1 MSLEGVA
8 PAAQAW
14 LVAVLHR
21 LHPDRVV
28 VAITDTLKAQEQ
40 LHADAATWL
49 DGERPQFFPAWETLP
64 QESRLPHADI
74 ISERLETL
82 IALRVPGSAP
92 RVGKLVVT
100 SVTAVQQRTFT
111 PADLDARTR
120 TVRRGET
127 VNPLDLIEWLEAQ
140 GYEPEAQVS
149 EAPPP
154 PVAALDAHWGP
165 DALVVLCGPQA
176 LALQADHHARQVRE
190 GDPFHEPWEA
200 LQLRVQASGATW
212 IRIEDSAPEGRGDSV
227 ELSLESLDAF
237 RPIGATLPAAQV
249 AEEQRRTFFQQMQRW
264 LRQGY
269 HLQVFCTNAGDL
281 QRFGANC
288 CRPAQ
293 PGPSKI
299 LKDRLFPKFS
309 PAPCRADSSVNRPD
323 AW

>member
-82 IALRVPGSAP
+82 IALRVPRSAP

-127 VNPLDLIEWLEAQ
+127 VNPLDFIEWLEAQ

-149 EAPPP
+149 NKGELSWRGGIVDLWPLHRPWPIRLEFFGDELESLREFDPHRQTRLDAIESCVIPPAGELSLLRPKAGSETPAP
-154 PVAALDAHWGP
+154 PVAALDAHWGR
-165 DALVVLCGPQA
+165 DALVVLCGPRHW
-176 LALQADHHARQVRE
+176 LSRPTTTPVRFAT
-190 GDPFHEPWEA
+190 GIPSTNRGRHCNCGFRLREP
-200 LQLRVQASGATW
+200 RGFGS
-212 IRIEDSAPEGRGDSV
+212 RIP
-227 ELSLESLDAF
+227 
-237 RPIGATLPAAQV
+237 PQK
-249 AEEQRRTFFQQMQRW
+249 
-264 LRQGY
+264 
-269 HLQVFCTNAGDL
+269 AGV
-281 QRFGANC
+281 
-288 CRPAQ
+288 
-293 PGPSKI
+293 I
-299 LKDRLFPKFS
+299 LWS
-309 PAPCRADSSVNRPD
+309 
-323 AW
+323 

>member
-149 EAPPP
+149 NKGELSWRGGIVDLWPLHRPWPIRLEFFGDELESLREFDPHRQTRLDAIESCVIPPAGELSLLRPKAGSETPAP
-154 PVAALDAHWGP
+154 PVAALDA
-165 DALVVLCGPQA
+165 D
-176 LALQADHHARQVRE
+176 
-190 GDPFHEPWEA
+190 
-200 LQLRVQASGATW
+200 
-212 IRIEDSAPEGRGDSV
+212 RGV
-227 ELSLESLDAF
+227 
-237 RPIGATLPAAQV
+237 
-249 AEEQRRTFFQQMQRW
+249 
-264 LRQGY
+264 
-269 HLQVFCTNAGDL
+269 
-281 QRFGANC
+281 
-288 CRPAQ
+288 
-293 PGPSKI
+293 
-299 LKDRLFPKFS
+299 
-309 PAPCRADSSVNRPD
+309 
-323 AW
+323 